1 MRLYYTASQPED
13 RQSKLSLSIGGFK
26 SSVPVSSDVFENM
39 FSDIT
44 MYTVKMGILKSFL
57 GLVLKNET
65 TAAVNPNI
73 WVVVPDNC
81 YSKYKLSAV
90 DMATDSDGNPFMER
104 VSHNGARPLYAE
116 FVSADGEANKLN
128 IGLIEVGECVGLWI
142 ERELDLGVIKADQ
155 NEIYEKDPTNPYRYV
170 ELELAKSD
178 SIEFHIEF

>member
-1 MRLYYTASQPED
+1 MRLYYTASQPEE
-13 RQSKLSLSIGGFK
+13 RQAKLSLSIGGYK
-26 SSVPVSSDVFENM
+26 SAVPVSNDVFGNM

-44 MYTVKMGILKSFL
+44 MYTVKMGVLKSFL

-65 TAAVNPNI
+65 AAVLNLDI
-73 WVVVPDNC
+73 WVVVPANC

-116 FVSADGEANKLN
+116 FVSADGEPNKLN
-128 IGLIEVGECVGLWI
+128 IGAIAAGECVGLWI
-142 ERELDLGVIKADQ
+142 ERELDLDIIKDDQ
-155 NEIYEKDPTNPYRYV
+155 NKIYEKDNTNPYRYV